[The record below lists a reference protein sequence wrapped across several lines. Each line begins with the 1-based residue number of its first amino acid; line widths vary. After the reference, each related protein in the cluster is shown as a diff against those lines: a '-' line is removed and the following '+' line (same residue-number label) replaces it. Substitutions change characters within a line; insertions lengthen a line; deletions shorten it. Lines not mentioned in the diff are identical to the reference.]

1 MRPKLEEEL
10 DRLVAEGTLEPIGYS
25 DWAAP
30 IVAVLKSDRKSVR
43 VCGDFR
49 MTVNPVSHLNRYPIP
64 KVEDLF
70 TTLAGGK
77 TFTKLDLSQAYQ
89 HLRLDAAS
97 RKYVVINT
105 HKGLFRYTR
114 LPYGI
119 SFAPGIFQKAMESLL
134 LGIPYVTVY
143 IDDVLITGKTESD
156 HLQSLAAVLER
167 LSKAGIRAKKHKC

>member
-1 MRPKLEEEL
+1 M
-10 DRLVAEGTLEPIGYS
+10 
-25 DWAAP
+25 
-30 IVAVLKSDRKSVR
+30 LKSDQKSVR

-49 MTVNPVSHLNRYPIP
+49 MTVNPISRLNRYPIP

-89 HLRLDAAS
+89 QLKLDSES

-105 HKGLFRYTR
+105 HKRLFRYTR

-119 SFAPGIFQKAMESLL
+119 SSAPGIFQKAMESLL
-134 LGIPYVTVY
+134 QGIPNVTV
-143 IDDVLITGKTESD
+143 
-156 HLQSLAAVLER
+156 
-167 LSKAGIRAKKHKC
+167 